1 MAVTRLSDLNR
12 DDIRTTKGSFRA
24 NTSLATLKNVR
35 PVGYKFPVGNLTTKE
50 AADFV
55 ANPDSMITTTNATK
69 SDSTDHVIYSWTS
82 SGTFE
87 QTGSRNLTSDMLIV
101 AGGGAGHSND
111 PSGGGM
117 GGGGAGGLLYYSD
130 LPGLTGPP
138 GPASANSKT
147 PNGPT
152 VSIAPTVQYTITV
165 GAGGAAYFP
174 AGEPAS
180 PPFPSDVSNLIG
192 TDSSFSNTSPDIP
205 ASNQLDLTSTGGGTM
220 WLTSSLKNGGSG
232 GGTYGGAPVP
242 AGTGI
247 AGQGNPG
254 AISSMPDFTG
264 GGGGGAGSEGTTMD
278 DTQPRSGKDGGS
290 APTTPTH
297 PAKGVLRYASGG
309 DGLDFDIS
317 GTRRTYAA
325 GGGGSGRGVAGH
337 GGSDDLGGRG
347 SGSYPGS
354 PGIYPQMPSQAGGNG
369 TVSRGSGGG
378 GGKPG
383 GNGSGGVV
391 IMKISKNSPWLF
403 RT

>member
-1 MAVTRLSDLNR
+1 MA
-12 DDIRTTKGSFRA
+12 KGS
-24 NTSLATLKNVR
+24 LLKAKGVR
-35 PVGYKFPVGNLTTKE
+35 PVGYRFPVGLLTTKE

-69 SDSTDHVIYSWTS
+69 TDSTDHVIYSWTT

-101 AGGGAGHSND
+101 AGGGAGHSNH

-152 VSIAPTVQYTITV
+152 VSIAPTVEYTITV
-165 GAGGAAYFP
+165 GAGGAGYYP

-180 PPFPSDVSNLIG
+180 PPFPADVSGLVG
-192 TDSSFSNTSPDIP
+192 GPSSFSNTSPDIP
-205 ASNQLDLTSTGGGTM
+205 TSDHLDLTSTGGGTM
-220 WLTSSLKNGGSG
+220 WSTSSLKNGGSG
-232 GGTYGGAPVP
+232 AGTYAEP

-254 AISSMPDFTG
+254 AISSNPSFTG
-264 GGGGGAGSEGTTMD
+264 GGGGGAGSEGTTMA

-290 APTTPTH
+290 APTNEDGRGPT
-297 PAKGVLRYASGG
+297 GVYRYASGG

-325 GGGGSGRGVAGH
+325 GGGGSGRGVAAY
-337 GGSDDLGGRG
+337 GGSDNLGGQG
-347 SGSYPGS
+347 SGGTQLASS
-354 PGIYPQMPSQAGGNG
+354 AGGNA

-378 GGKPG
+378 GGTPG
-383 GNGSGGVV
+383 GNGSSGVV

-403 RT
+403 SVN